1 MDHSIEDGTA
11 QATFD
16 LLVSPATCLQ
26 LVADEVLIAIDL
38 RFRQRTSVIATGLF
52 PRLASLV
59 SKLEGSS
66 LAKPYNCHAVGL
78 SVFAQRDE
86 GPNRGTTP
94 RRGQGVE
101 NLLFVIRT
109 IPACLSTWVNS
120 GATCEASF
128 RWDVNVW
135 ATTSPVASWTPT
147 CSLRQVRQAVLTDF
161 PLALTVDFQAG
172 RIYHQVHRFIGAWVG
187 NTTAKFPSTRQGR
200 VIRRRQF
207 QLHQV
212 QKRLDKALM
221 QPASS
226 TSIQS
231 LDSNY
236 KLSTPFHTTASTTNR
251 PARPSGYHGRS
262 TPDYTTTN
270 F

>member
-59 SKLEGSS
+59 SNGSKD
-66 LAKPYNCHAVGL
+66 LIPRQRGCLTIAMLLDL

-101 NLLFVIRT
+101 NLLLVIRT
-109 IPACLSTWVNS
+109 IPAYRPHRLSTWVNS
-120 GATCEASF
+120 GATCEASSI

-147 CSLRQVRQAVLTDF
+147 CSLRQVRRL
-161 PLALTVDFQAG
+161 
-172 RIYHQVHRFIGAWVG
+172 
-187 NTTAKFPSTRQGR
+187 
-200 VIRRRQF
+200 
-207 QLHQV
+207 V
-212 QKRLDKALM
+212 Q
-221 QPASS
+221 PC
-226 TSIQS
+226 
-231 LDSNY
+231 
-236 KLSTPFHTTASTTNR
+236 
-251 PARPSGYHGRS
+251 
-262 TPDYTTTN
+262 
-270 F
+270 